1 MFGEVRLKDN
11 LQTFNRIQNISIYL
25 QSTFQL
31 VTIIVNKS
39 TIAHLVQYL
48 NCWSVS
54 HSSQMKQIYVL
65 N

>member
-48 NCWSVS
+48 NC
-54 HSSQMKQIYVL
+54 
-65 N
+65 